1 MSTYFWPHIVCLNF
15 DLSWD
20 LLFSSRDH
28 SHVAAHHSRDEG
40 SSGPDSLSPAVR
52 QPGQFHQSGE
62 MFAVVYEAEVDYRV
76 LTLPVPSQTEKDILL
91 RPELEEIQVNN
102 PDRFKLW
109 FTLDRAPEGKDGLQT
124 QCFTATT
131 LFSCEIC
138 TQCRSVNRKLWSSRS
153 RQSAA
158 NVNIIELLLLI

>member
-1 MSTYFWPHIVCLNF
+1 MSTYFWPHIVCLKF

-62 MFAVVYEAEVDYRV
+62 MFAVIYMKQRWTTESWHFLSPHRPRKTSCWDQSWKKSKSTTRTGSSCGSLLTERLKVKMAYKHSV
-76 LTLPVPSQTEKDILL
+76 LLLLPCLVVKY
-91 RPELEEIQVNN
+91 
-102 PDRFKLW
+102 
-109 FTLDRAPEGKDGLQT
+109 A
-124 QCFTATT
+124 
-131 LFSCEIC
+131 
-138 TQCRSVNRKLWSSRS
+138 QCRSVNRKLWSSRS

-158 NVNIIELLLLI
+158 NSNIIELLLLI